1 MLDLEGTVNSEGLL
15 RREEMEM
22 NGAVKPG
29 EPGTTLRIRIR
40 KPRGKTPAQKVESL
54 AGEVEEKIDG
64 EKAEC

>member
-1 MLDLEGTVNSEGLL
+1 MLDLEGTVNSKGLP
-15 RREEMEM
+15 RRGESEM

-29 EPGTTLRIRIR
+29 EPGITLRIRIR

-54 AGEVEEKIDG
+54 AGEMEEKTDG